1 MKILFVC
8 KSNFARSQM
17 AEALYNK
24 LTGSQDA
31 ESAGLS
37 VEKKWEGKPVS
48 QFKNYVVDSM
58 KEIGIDLSENKPKQ
72 ITRKM
77 FEQAD
82 KVIVMDENRELWPG
96 YFFNSDKVLFWDIP
110 DTRGKG
116 LDFHNKVRDKIK
128 EKVLGLIK

>member
-24 LTGSQDA
+24 LTNSQDA

-37 VEKKWEGKPVS
+37 VEKEWEGKKIS

-58 KEIGIDLSENKPKQ
+58 NEIGIDLSENKPKQ
-72 ITRKM
+72 LTKEM
-77 FEQAD
+77 FEQAE
-82 KVIVMDENRELWPG
+82 KVVIMEDDRELWPE
-96 YFFNSDKVLFWDIP
+96 YLFNSDKVTFWDIP
-110 DTRGKG
+110 DTRGKD

-128 EKVLGLIK
+128 EKVLELIN